1 MRIRIGVLVTF
12 CLLGLGACARHETRD
27 TYDTRDSAARK
38 AGSAAYK
45 IAEETKEAAKKAGTK
60 LREAGREMHEGWKEA
75 KQEDRPRDR
84 K

>member
-1 MRIRIGVLVTF
+1 MRIRIGVLVGF
-12 CLLGLGACARHETRD
+12 CLLGLGACARHD